1 MTAPASSPFGGTNLP
16 LGSTTI
22 GDRLRIGF
30 ITHLDHS
37 EDPRFVYRD
46 TIRLIQELEE
56 LGYDS
61 AWIATR
67 HFHSGWAALPS
78 PYGFLGALAAAT
90 STIGLGTAVLPII
103 LDDPVRAAEEVAAI
117 DHLAGGRLLLGLGK
131 GVPSDSYHV
140 FHTWTNDRDTS
151 FENQIDRLHWA
162 LQGGVVEGGTG
173 AIWPQNPAL
182 EGRLFHGSSNI
193 DTIRF
198 AGRTGDGFILERFG
212 NGPERHPDA
221 RAAFQRRQA
230 DSVREYRRV
239 FADTWGSTRTPWV
252 VTSRS
257 AFPGRTTEEALALAG
272 ERTARWN
279 VASAA
284 AGRVDL
290 SLSIPD
296 QLLSDN
302 FAWGS
307 PEALAADLLADPT
320 IALTDE
326 LVLGIHPAVLDRA
339 ETIDRARVLLREV
352 VPRVEE
358 GWRAQ
363 RASALAEVNARAD
376 TLQGS

>member
-1 MTAPASSPFGGTNLP
+1 MAEALSPFGGTHLP

-30 ITHLDHS
+30 ITHLDNS

-46 TIRLIQELEE
+46 TIRLVQELEQ

-78 PYGFLGALAAAT
+78 PYGFLGALAAST

-103 LDDPVRAAEEVAAI
+103 LDDPVRAAEEVSAI
-117 DHLAGGRLLLGLGK
+117 DHLSGGRLLLGLGK

-140 FHTWTNDRDTS
+140 FHAWTSDRDTS
-151 FENQIDRLHWA
+151 FEHQIDRLHWA
-162 LQGGVVEGGTG
+162 LGGNVVDGGTA
-173 AIWPQNPAL
+173 AIWPENRSL

-221 RAAFQRRQA
+221 RAGFQRRQA
-230 DSVREYRRV
+230 ESVREYRRV
-239 FADTWGSTRTPWV
+239 FAETWGAARTPYV
-252 VTSRS
+252 VTSRT
-257 AFPGRTTEEALALAG
+257 AFPGATTERAFELVGDRTVRWNALAG
-272 ERTARWN
+272 AI
-279 VASAA
+279 
-284 AGRVDL
+284 GRVDL
-290 SLSIPD
+290 SLSVAD

-302 FAWGS
+302 VAWGS

-326 LVLGIHPAVLDRA
+326 LVLGIHPALLDRE
-339 ETIDRARVLLREV
+339 ETIAHARVLLEQV
-352 VPRVEE
+352 VPLVEE
-358 GWRAQ
+358 GWRSQ
-363 RASALAEVNARAD
+363 RAAALADIEEKVRV
-376 TLQGS
+376 G

>member
-1 MTAPASSPFGGTNLP
+1 MAEALSPFGGTHLP

-30 ITHLDHS
+30 ITHLDNS

-46 TIRLIQELEE
+46 TIRLVQELEQ

-78 PYGFLGALAAAT
+78 PYGFLGALAAST

-117 DHLAGGRLLLGLGK
+117 DHLSGGRLLLGLGK

-151 FENQIDRLHWA
+151 FEHQIDRLHWA
-162 LQGGVVEGGTG
+162 LGGNVVDGGTA
-173 AIWPQNPAL
+173 AIWPENRSL

-221 RAAFQRRQA
+221 RAGFQRRQA

-239 FADTWGSTRTPWV
+239 FAETWGDTRTPYV
-252 VTSRS
+252 VTSRT
-257 AFPGRTTEEALALAG
+257 AFPGPTTERALELVGERTVRWNALAG
-272 ERTARWN
+272 AI
-279 VASAA
+279 
-284 AGRVDL
+284 GRVDL
-290 SLSIPD
+290 SLSVPD

-302 FAWGS
+302 VAWGN

-326 LVLGIHPAVLDRA
+326 LVLGIHPALLDRE
-339 ETIDRARVLLREV
+339 ETIAHARVLLEQV
-352 VPRVEE
+352 VPLVEE
-358 GWRAQ
+358 GWRSQ
-363 RASALAEVNARAD
+363 RARALAAIEEKVEV
-376 TLQGS
+376 G

>member
-1 MTAPASSPFGGTNLP
+1 MTAPISPFGGTHLP
-16 LGSTTI
+16 RGTTTI
-22 GDRLRIGF
+22 GDRLRVGF
-30 ITHLDHS
+30 ITHLDNS
-37 EDPRFVYRD
+37 DDPGFVYRD
-46 TIRLIQELEE
+46 TIRLVQELEQ

-78 PYGFLGALAAAT
+78 PYGFLGALAAST
-90 STIGLGTAVLPII
+90 SSIGLGTAVLPIV

-140 FHTWTNDRDTS
+140 FHAWTNDRDTS
-151 FENQIDRLHWA
+151 FERQIERLHWA
-162 LQGGVVEGGTG
+162 LQGSAVEGGTA
-173 AIWPQNPAL
+173 AIWPENRSL
-182 EGRLFHGSSNI
+182 EGRLFHGSSNVE
-193 DTIRF
+193 TIRF

-230 DSVREYRRV
+230 DSVIEYRRV
-239 FADTWGSTRTPWV
+239 FDDTWGASRTPYV

-257 AFPGRTTEEALALAG
+257 AFPGTTTERALALVG

-279 VASAA
+279 AA
-284 AGRVDL
+284 AGAVGRVDL
-290 SLSIPD
+290 TLSVPD

-302 FAWGS
+302 VAWGS
-307 PEALAADLLADPT
+307 PEVLAADLLADPT

-326 LVLGIHPAVLDRA
+326 LVLGIHPALLDRE
-339 ETIDRARVLLREV
+339 ETVAHARILWEEV
-352 VPRVEE
+352 VPLVQE
-358 GWRAQ
+358 GWRQQ
-363 RASALAEVNARAD
+363 RADALAAVEEKAEV
-376 TLQGS
+376 LG

>member
-1 MTAPASSPFGGTNLP
+1 MAEALSPFGGTHLP

-30 ITHLDHS
+30 ITHLDNS

-46 TIRLIQELEE
+46 TIRLVQELEQ

-61 AWIATR
+61 AWVATR

-78 PYGFLGALAAAT
+78 PYGFLGALAAST

-103 LDDPVRAAEEVAAI
+103 LDDPVRAAEEVSAI
-117 DHLAGGRLLLGLGK
+117 DHLSGGRLLLGLGK

-151 FENQIDRLHWA
+151 FEHQIDRLHWA
-162 LQGGVVEGGTG
+162 LGGNVVDGGTA
-173 AIWPQNPAL
+173 AIWPENRSL

-221 RAAFQRRQA
+221 RAGFQRRQA
-230 DSVREYRRV
+230 ESVREYRRV
-239 FADTWGSTRTPWV
+239 FAETWGATRTPYV
-252 VTSRS
+252 VTSRT
-257 AFPGRTTEEALALAG
+257 AFPGSTTERALELVGERTVRWNALAG
-272 ERTARWN
+272 AI
-279 VASAA
+279 
-284 AGRVDL
+284 GRVDL
-290 SLSIPD
+290 SLSVPD

-302 FAWGS
+302 VAWGS

-326 LVLGIHPAVLDRA
+326 LVLGIHPALLDRE
-339 ETIDRARVLLREV
+339 ETIAHARVLLDQV
-352 VPRVEE
+352 VPLVEE
-358 GWRAQ
+358 GWRSQ
-363 RASALAEVNARAD
+363 RAAALADIEEKVRV
-376 TLQGS
+376 G

>member
-1 MTAPASSPFGGTNLP
+1 M
-16 LGSTTI
+16 
-22 GDRLRIGF
+22 
-30 ITHLDHS
+30 
-37 EDPRFVYRD
+37 
-46 TIRLIQELEE
+46 
-56 LGYDS
+56 
-61 AWIATR
+61 
-67 HFHSGWAALPS
+67 
-78 PYGFLGALAAAT
+78 
-90 STIGLGTAVLPII
+90 
-103 LDDPVRAAEEVAAI
+103 
-117 DHLAGGRLLLGLGK
+117 
-131 GVPSDSYHV
+131 
-140 FHTWTNDRDTS
+140 
-151 FENQIDRLHWA
+151 
-162 LQGGVVEGGTG
+162 
-173 AIWPQNPAL
+173 
-182 EGRLFHGSSNI
+182 
-193 DTIRF
+193 
-198 AGRTGDGFILERFG
+198 
-212 NGPERHPDA
+212 
-221 RAAFQRRQA
+221 
-230 DSVREYRRV
+230 REYRRV

-257 AFPGRTTEEALALAG
+257 AFPGRTTEEALAFAG

-352 VPRVEE
+352 VPLVEE

-363 RASALAEVNARAD
+363 RAPALAEVNARAD